1 MTYFIS
7 DTHFGESEDGFLV
20 LGREDMF
27 RDKEDMITQLISNW
41 NDTVSEEDIVYH
53 LGDVFWGLSDDNRKA
68 IINKLNGHKILVM
81 GNHDRDHTVEY
92 WKTIGFDKVYD
103 VPILYNNGFLLSH
116 EPVYLNYGAIINIFG
131 HVHLSTIYKDYSPTH
146 FCACVER
153 INYTPVT
160 EEYVRFC
167 INKVRK
173 EEFLREVSRRT

>member
-27 RDKEDMITQLISNW
+27 RDKEDMIIQLISNW
-41 NDTVSEEDIVYH
+41 NDTVSEEDTVYH
-53 LGDVFWGLSDDNRKA
+53 LGDVFWGLSDDKRKA

-116 EPVYLNYGAIINIFG
+116 EPVYLNYGAIVNIFG